1 MHHLANSITK
11 LCHGK
16 KQDSTAWKDVRM
28 YHCSREEAVF
38 VIVGRGGGCLYAR
51 GLIRFDS
58 LRFGIR
64 YSDARIATMLYVTVF
79 ALCSGGRQL
88 MFPSTAV
95 TLLSQV
101 DQLGSP
107 TLNIFYHV
115 YISTS
120 VCRPY
125 SGSVFQL

>member
-1 MHHLANSITK
+1 MHHLANSINK

-79 ALCSGGRQL
+79 ASLLWWASVDVSKHCSYTVVTSGPTGQL
-88 MFPSTAV
+88 YV
-95 TLLSQV
+95 EHILSC
-101 DQLGSP
+101 
-107 TLNIFYHV
+107 IY
-115 YISTS
+115 
-120 VCRPY
+120 
-125 SGSVFQL
+125 